1 VKHQDL
7 HRAPVILYTRIII
20 APPYHAC
27 VYIIGLL
34 MKTGLRPRRSSKG
47 SSSGVLR
54 ENNLRRNHKDDA
66 VTSLNA
72 SLRSLKSKL
81 PIEDDPLWKNSIET
95 VTKELLQK
103 RKTAKKCSLV
113 NALCRK
119 GFKGLTVVMF
129 LLLLIGVFLY
139 LYKPASFFL
148 KRKLHSRL
156 YPTSRLVR
164 KNLLVLHPYL
174 HRLGINLFGS
184 CILKNPFISSD
195 SCHSAKDVKE
205 WFSEGQTVPSYILEA
220 ARNGKWWIIRSA
232 LNISEEFTLQHLH
245 QFSVENNGQLPT
257 ICEQIVGGG
266 EDSQAT
272 AFYTDLFNVWRME
285 EALKSTVPW
294 SLSWLVHM

>member
-195 SCHSAKDVKE
+195 SCHSAKDV
-205 WFSEGQTVPSYILEA
+205 
-220 ARNGKWWIIRSA
+220 
-232 LNISEEFTLQHLH
+232 
-245 QFSVENNGQLPT
+245 
-257 ICEQIVGGG
+257 
-266 EDSQAT
+266 
-272 AFYTDLFNVWRME
+272 
-285 EALKSTVPW
+285 
-294 SLSWLVHM
+294 

>member
-148 KRKLHSRL
+148 KRKLHSR
-156 YPTSRLVR
+156 
-164 KNLLVLHPYL
+164 
-174 HRLGINLFGS
+174 
-184 CILKNPFISSD
+184 
-195 SCHSAKDVKE
+195 
-205 WFSEGQTVPSYILEA
+205 
-220 ARNGKWWIIRSA
+220 
-232 LNISEEFTLQHLH
+232 
-245 QFSVENNGQLPT
+245 
-257 ICEQIVGGG
+257 
-266 EDSQAT
+266 
-272 AFYTDLFNVWRME
+272 
-285 EALKSTVPW
+285 
-294 SLSWLVHM
+294 